1 MNEPFVRL
9 TDCLARLP
17 GIGRRTAERIA
28 IRLAREPGHNLTLEL
43 IERLKDLQ
51 ERIRLCSRCG
61 GLTDV
66 ETDPCRHCT
75 DPRRDGETLC
85 IVGQPGDLE
94 ALEASG
100 AFRGRYHIL
109 NARLSPMRGE
119 GLPHLQMERLARRLE
134 QEPIREVI
142 LALDTDADSDATAAY
157 LKEWLTPRNLRV
169 SRLAFGLPAGSG
181 VAFTDSLTLARAL
194 DGRREL

>member
-1 MNEPFVRL
+1 MIEPFDRL
-9 TDCLARLP
+9 SECLARLP

-28 IRLAREPGHNLTLEL
+28 LRLAREPGQSLALEL
-43 IERLKDLQ
+43 IERLKELQ
-51 ERIRLCSRCG
+51 EKIRLCSRCG
-61 GLTDV
+61 DLT
-66 ETDPCRHCT
+66 EAGTDPCRRCT
-75 DPRRDGETLC
+75 DPRRDGQTLC
-85 IVGQPGDLE
+85 IVGHPGDVE

-109 NARLSPMRGE
+109 NARLSPLRGE
-119 GLPHLQMERLARRLE
+119 GLPHLHLDRLARRLD
-134 QEPIREVI
+134 QEPVREVI
-142 LALDTDADSDATAAY
+142 LALDTDADSDATAAF
-157 LKEWLTPRNLRV
+157 LKEWLAPRNLRV

>member
-1 MNEPFVRL
+1 MNEPFDRL
-9 TDCLARLP
+9 TESLARLP

-28 IRLAREPGHNLTLEL
+28 IRLAREPGQTLTLEL

-61 GLTDV
+61 GLTEV
-66 ETDPCRHCT
+66 GTDPCRPCT
-75 DPRRDGETLC
+75 DPRRDGQTLC
-85 IVGQPGDLE
+85 IVGHPGDVE

-100 AFRGRYHIL
+100 AFQGRYHIL

-119 GLPHLQMERLARRLE
+119 GLPHLQTERLARRLE

-157 LKEWLTPRNLRV
+157 LKEWLAPRNLRV